1 MTFEIAWFLL
11 IRFEGDGS
19 EGNDLQSL
27 LPPYAPSHLSS
38 LTLLLS
44 PTFSPNSSISTI
56 TVRHGEAMHNI
67 AMAKYG
73 SAWNPSWRH
82 LDGDGEIV
90 WGPGSELSE
99 KGREQARVSRPGLSV

>member
-1 MTFEIAWFLL
+1 
-11 IRFEGDGS
+11 
-19 EGNDLQSL
+19 
-27 LPPYAPSHLSS
+27 
-38 LTLLLS
+38 
-44 PTFSPNSSISTI
+44 
-56 TVRHGEAMHNI
+56 MHNI

>member
-1 MTFEIAWFLL
+1 
-11 IRFEGDGS
+11 
-19 EGNDLQSL
+19 
-27 LPPYAPSHLSS
+27 
-38 LTLLLS
+38 
-44 PTFSPNSSISTI
+44 
-56 TVRHGEAMHNI
+56 MHNV

-99 KGREQARVSRPGLSV
+99 KGREQARVSRRETFSVMTSVPCRFPWPLRVASSIAPQGWKAGY